1 MNSDAK
7 QEIDSLIEI
16 TAETVV
22 DITDKYNADSQ
33 IVIERLLRRLGF
45 ITGVGGFKLEE
56 LIVSLSEGFEQ
67 GERLM
72 IGELEDRF
80 GIAGDG

>member
-33 IVIERLLRRLGF
+33 IVIERLKDNVLLLDDNS
-45 ITGVGGFKLEE
+45 TSTLYK
-56 LIVSLSEGFEQ
+56 
-67 GERLM
+67 
-72 IGELEDRF
+72 
-80 GIAGDG
+80 AG

>member
-80 GIAGDG
+80 GIAGDR